1 MYQNNRGASLCWF
14 CERCISKCEWSKDF
28 EEVKGWYADAE
39 KNKDGTIKRAW
50 VGWCPKFKPE
60 NGFEKRILKGSP
72 GVVRY
77 VGSPVR
83 YATLRYHIKRK
94 EL

>member
-14 CERCISKCEWSKDF
+14 CEGCFGKCEWSKA
-28 EEVKGWYADAE
+28 EEVKGWYADVE
-39 KNKDGTIKRAW
+39 KKNGIIKRAW

-60 NGFEKRILKGSP
+60 NGFKERIMKGGP

-83 YATLRYHIKRK
+83 YATIRYHLKRK